1 MILKITIPRKSYR
14 QLLPDDDYL
23 MRQLIWI
30 GLTWVDSLKE
40 FSQVAYLGTIPPEWI
55 EVVSGAGDG
64 GWTWPDVD
72 IKEGGVSEALKE
84 PLPPFLYHATF
95 DALAREIE
103 TDGLIP
109 NGRHF
114 KNFEDIPWGV
124 YLTNDW
130 GFAGSMVECSENK
143 NVPEDWWDEI
153 VVIMIDTSKLDP
165 VKFDR
170 DPNVNISDGDESVRS
185 YIYKGMIPPEA
196 IMEIND
202 FT

>member
-1 MILKITIPRKSYR
+1 
-14 QLLPDDDYL
+14 
-23 MRQLIWI
+23 
-30 GLTWVDSLKE
+30 
-40 FSQVAYLGTIPPEWI
+40 
-55 EVVSGAGDG
+55 
-64 GWTWPDVD
+64 
-72 IKEGGVSEALKE
+72 
-84 PLPPFLYHATF
+84 
-95 DALAREIE
+95 
-103 TDGLIP
+103 
-109 NGRHF
+109 
-114 KNFEDIPWGV
+114 
-124 YLTNDW
+124 
-130 GFAGSMVECSENK
+130 MVECSENK